1 MPPNTSNN
9 SGTGDPSVLRG
20 SESAAG
26 DWNWDTENHSSHSL
40 YRYSESIWWKLLLLI
55 SAPPHFK
62 MTPLPL
68 ALRLLITGLSSG
80 YLDDDMS
87 EDSQSHQPQAVR
99 MLGGHQPPP
108 CTCQHYH
115 QPSWSN
121 VLHTCA
127 RAHPTLCQHE
137 GLFYVSGRPTDRCPN
152 CYAALPPP
160 QDPPPPSWPLTTPVQ
175 KAPCPD
181 SHSRSSYGHS
191 QPRTAT
197 PTPRSRSSST
207 SVYPSTPR
215 QCYDRREVTV
225 CHSKGKEL
233 MTGSAKPRLYWGY
246 RDPRY
251 PEVKGPTCW
260 EPDRYGPY

>member
-1 MPPNTSNN
+1 MSSIHVLEPTR
-9 SGTGDPSVLRG
+9 PSVNTRV
-20 SESAAG
+20 
-26 DWNWDTENHSSHSL
+26 
-40 YRYSESIWWKLLLLI
+40 YSMCPVARQID
-55 SAPPHFK
+55 APTA
-62 MTPLPL
+62 M
-68 ALRLLITGLSSG
+68 
-80 YLDDDMS
+80 
-87 EDSQSHQPQAVR
+87 
-99 MLGGHQPPP
+99 
-108 CTCQHYH
+108 
-115 QPSWSN
+115 
-121 VLHTCA
+121 
-127 RAHPTLCQHE
+127 
-137 GLFYVSGRPTDRCPN
+137 RP
-152 CYAALPPP
+152 YPPP
-160 QDPPPPSWPLTTPVQ
+160 QDPLPPSWPLTTPVQ